1 MSQNQESEAQPNE
14 PPRHLSYFK
23 LQNEFNLF
31 SIKIS
36 KFFFVCLYVRFDQLI
51 KILLGKQEVK
61 NRQDSIRKGSKSI
74 YVALALQVVKA
85 YYNATEIKEIW

>member
-1 MSQNQESEAQPNE
+1 M
-14 PPRHLSYFK
+14 
-23 LQNEFNLF
+23 
-31 SIKIS
+31 
-36 KFFFVCLYVRFDQLI
+36 YVRFDQLI